1 MFDEL
6 MISYV
11 CYVHIWIRSKDTQC
25 VCVCTLYMPNISKF
39 FQFNKYTVWQFFCVN
54 DRFCLAF
61 HFWLLEKKTQTH
73 TQTLICALIGRTT
86 FRSSVWIENRAKCLK
101 HTLNNSLKKI
111 KRNWNYQNTFFFSS
125 SLFSFHG
132 FQTNFSIYS
141 HTTYTIIK
149 FDEKLKME

>member
-54 DRFCLAF
+54 DRIPFLVV
-61 HFWLLEKKTQTH
+61 EKQKTQTH

-86 FRSSVWIENRAKCLK
+86 FRTSVWIENRAKCLK

-111 KRNWNYQNTFFFSS
+111 KRNWNYQNTFF
-125 SLFSFHG
+125 SLLLCFLSMDFKQI
-132 FQTNFSIYS
+132 FQFI
-141 HTTYTIIK
+141 HTQHIQ
-149 FDEKLKME
+149 